1 MASSFSED
9 ECVRL
14 FTLSL
19 PESFQFFS
27 VVACAIGSILLE
39 GSTVETFLPQAFH
52 RLRCL
57 TWVKSDG
64 LPTSEPLPVCPD
76 KQTFSM
82 SGGMSQ
88 TCQKT
93 AWAELFE
100 LSSAVASSV
109 DRTSMPSAFAV
120 LR

>member
-27 VVACAIGSILLE
+27 VVACAIGSCY
-39 GSTVETFLPQAFH
+39 STVAPRKRF

-57 TWVKSDG
+57 TWVNLVVLTVRRS
-64 LPTSEPLPVCPD
+64 LPVYPN
-76 KQTFSM
+76 KQT
-82 SGGMSQ
+82 
-88 TCQKT
+88 
-93 AWAELFE
+93 
-100 LSSAVASSV
+100 SSEQV
-109 DRTSMPSAFAV
+109 RTSLRAISGRKPGRGQASKSTLAWQSDLSYCHERFACHGA
-120 LR
+120 